1 MTEQKHYVHETSCVD
16 NDVVIGEGTKIWHF
30 CHIQGGARIGRHCVL
45 GQNVNIG
52 NNVVIGDYVK
62 IQNNVS
68 VYEGVTLEDYVFC
81 GPSMVFTN
89 VPVPRSKYPQVGAVH
104 YRPTLIK
111 EGASLGANSTIVCGH
126 VIGRFSFVGAG
137 AVITK
142 NVPDYALVV
151 GNPGRIIGWMSEA
164 GERLKFDEHGFAVCP
179 RSGRKYQLRD
189 AHVSDVTKE

>member
-16 NDVVIGEGTKIWHF
+16 DDVVIGEGTKIWHY
-30 CHIQGGARIGRHCVL
+30 CHVQGGARIGRHCVL

-52 NNVVIGDYVK
+52 NNVVIGDHVK

-89 VPVPRSKYPQVGAVH
+89 VPVPRSKYPQVGSVH
-104 YRPTLIK
+104 YRPTLVK

-126 VIGRFSFVGAG
+126 VIGRFAFVGAG

-164 GERLKFDEHGFAVCP
+164 GERLKFDENGIAACP
-179 RSGRKYQLRD
+179 RSGRKYRLRD
-189 AHVSDVTKE
+189 GLVVDVTS